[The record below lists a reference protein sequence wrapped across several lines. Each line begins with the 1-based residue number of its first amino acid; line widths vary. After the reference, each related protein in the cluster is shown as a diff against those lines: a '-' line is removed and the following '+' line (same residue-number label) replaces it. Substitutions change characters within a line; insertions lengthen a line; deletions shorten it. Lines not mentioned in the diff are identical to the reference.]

1 MKRTLLY
8 YTGWT
13 SHPGNTPEIV
23 QGLPMPTLPCQM
35 PALLHPMP
43 ALSHP
48 MPILPHLMP
57 TLPHMMP
64 ALSVVPCTPVV
75 TPAPTPEIE
84 G

>member
-1 MKRTLLY
+1 MKRTLLH

-13 SHPGNTPEIV
+13 SHLGNTPEIV
-23 QGLPMPTLPCQM
+23 QGLPIPTLLCQMPTL
-35 PALLHPMP
+35 LHLMP
-43 ALSHP
+43 ALSHR

-57 TLPHMMP
+57 TLPHLMP
-64 ALSVVPCTPVV
+64 ALSAVPHAPVV